1 MVRTEFYSPSSLVA
15 ALELLDKYR
24 QQAVIVNGGTD
35 VVEKI
40 ANGTINP
47 AAIIYIQGITEL
59 KGIRENS
66 GFVRIG
72 GTVTYK
78 EVLDSPLCCQFS
90 ALKQAVLEVGS
101 PPIRAVGTPA
111 GNMGTAVP
119 AADCN
124 VALMALD
131 AEVVAA
137 SKQGERVIKLTDL
150 VLDYRKT
157 TLAANELIKEIRIP
171 IILGV
176 NTASAFVK
184 LAKRKAQDIAE
195 VSAAVRLTV
204 EGDVCRDIVVAMGS
218 VNKVTVRAYSLEA
231 VVAGK
236 KVLDGA
242 ATVKGM
248 VPAEVALS
256 APGNALFAARPAA
269 EAERQ
274 YKEAVIGVV
283 VERAI
288 KKAYAEVLGRR
299 N

>member
-1 MVRTEFYSPSSLVA
+1 MVRTEFYSPNSLA
-15 ALELLDKYR
+15 GALELLDKYR

-35 VVEKI
+35 IVEKI
-40 ANGTINP
+40 ANGTIDP
-47 AAIIYIQGITEL
+47 AAIVYIQGIAEL
-59 KGIRENS
+59 KGIAES
-66 GFVRIG
+66 GGFVRIG
-72 GTVTYK
+72 GAVTYK
-78 EVLDSPLCCQFS
+78 EVLESPLCSQFS

-111 GNMGTAVP
+111 GNLGTAVP

-124 VALMALD
+124 VALMALG

-137 SKQGERVIKLTDL
+137 SKQGRRIIKLADL
-150 VLDYRKT
+150 VVGYRKNA
-157 TLAANELIKEIRIP
+157 LAANELIEEIRIP
-171 IILGV
+171 VIPGV

-204 EGDVCRDIVVAMGS
+204 EGDVCRDIFIAMGS
-218 VNKVTVRAYSLEA
+218 VNKVTVRAYSFEEA
-231 VVAGK
+231 VAGK

-248 VPAEVALS
+248 VPAEVALGG
-256 APGNALFAARPAA
+256 PGNELFDARPTAKV
-269 EAERQ
+269 ERE

>member
-1 MVRTEFYSPSSLVA
+1 MVRTEFYNPSSLAV
-15 ALELLDKYR
+15 ALELLDQYR

-40 ANGTINP
+40 ANGSIDP

-59 KGIRENS
+59 KGIGESN

-72 GTVTYK
+72 GAVTYE
-78 EVLDSPLCCQFS
+78 EVLDSLLCSQFS

-101 PPIRAVGTPA
+101 PPIRVVGTPA
-111 GNMGTAVP
+111 GNLGTAVP

-137 SKQGERVIKLTDL
+137 SKQGERVIKLVDL
-150 VLDYRKT
+150 VVGYRKT
-157 TLAANELIKEIRIP
+157 ALAANELIKEIRIP
-171 IILGV
+171 VVAGV

-184 LAKRKAQDIAE
+184 LSKRKAQDIAQ
-195 VSAAVRLTV
+195 VSAGVRLTV
-204 EGDVCRDIVVAMGS
+204 EGDVCRDIVVAMGA
-218 VNKVTVRAYSLEA
+218 VNKVTVRAYSLEKLI
-231 VVAGK
+231 AGK
-236 KVLDGA
+236 KVVDGA
-242 ATVKGM
+242 AAIKDM
-248 VPAEVALS
+248 VPAEVALRS
-256 APGNALFAARPAA
+256 PGNELFAARPGAK
-269 EAERQ
+269 AERQ

-288 KKAYAEVLGRR
+288 KKAYAEVLGGRK
-299 N
+299 

>member
-15 ALELLDKYR
+15 ALELLDQYR

-40 ANGTINP
+40 ANGTIDP
-47 AAIIYIQGITEL
+47 AAIVYIQGIAEL
-59 KGIRENS
+59 KKIGESN

-72 GTVTYK
+72 GAVTYE
-78 EVLDSPLCCQFS
+78 EVLNSPLCSQFS

-101 PPIRAVGTPA
+101 PAIRVVGTPA
-111 GNMGTAVP
+111 GNLGTAVP
-119 AADCN
+119 AGDCA

-137 SKQGERVIKLTDL
+137 SKQRERVIKLADL
-150 VLDYRKT
+150 VVDYRKT
-157 TLAANELIKEIRIP
+157 ALAANELIKEIRIP
-171 IILGV
+171 VVPGV

-184 LAKRKAQDIAE
+184 LANRKAQDIAQA
-195 VSAAVRLTV
+195 SAAVRLTV
-204 EGDVCRDIVVAMGS
+204 DGDVCRDIVVAMGS
-218 VNKVTVRAYSLEA
+218 VNKVTVRAYSLEK
-231 VVAGK
+231 VITGK
-236 KVLDGA
+236 KVADGA
-242 ATVKGM
+242 AAIKGI
-248 VPAEVALS
+248 VPAEVALGG
-256 APGNALFAARPAA
+256 PGNELFAARPTAK
-269 EAERQ
+269 AERQ

>member
-15 ALELLDKYR
+15 ALELLDQYR

-40 ANGTINP
+40 ANGTIDP
-47 AAIIYIQGITEL
+47 AAIVYIQGIAEL
-59 KGIRENS
+59 KKIGESN

-72 GTVTYK
+72 GAVTYE
-78 EVLDSPLCCQFS
+78 EVLNSPLCSQFS

-101 PPIRAVGTPA
+101 PAIRVVGTPA
-111 GNMGTAVP
+111 GNIGTAVA

-137 SKQGERVIKLTDL
+137 SKQGERVIKLTDF
-150 VLDYRKT
+150 VVGYRKT
-157 TLAANELIKEIRIP
+157 VLAANELIKEIRIP
-171 IILGV
+171 VVPGV

-184 LAKRKAQDIAE
+184 LSKRKAQDIAE
-195 VSAAVRLTV
+195 VSAGVRLTV

-218 VNKVTVRAYSLEA
+218 VSKMTVRAYSLEEIIT
-231 VVAGK
+231 GK
-236 KVLDGA
+236 KVVDGA
-242 ATVKGM
+242 AAIKGL
-248 VPAEVALS
+248 VPAEVALRS
-256 APGNALFAARPAA
+256 PGNELFAARPFAK
-269 EAERQ
+269 AERQ

>member
-1 MVRTEFYSPSSLVA
+1 MVGTEFYSPNSLA
-15 ALELLDKYR
+15 GALELLDKYR

-35 VVEKI
+35 IVEKI
-40 ANGTINP
+40 ADGTIDP
-47 AAIIYIQGITEL
+47 AAIVYIQGIAEL
-59 KGIRENS
+59 KGIAES
-66 GFVRIG
+66 GGFVRIG
-72 GTVTYK
+72 GAVTYK
-78 EVLDSPLCCQFS
+78 DVLDSPLCCQFS

-111 GNMGTAVP
+111 GNLGTAVA

-137 SKQGERVIKLTDL
+137 SKQGRRTIKLVDL
-150 VLDYRKT
+150 VVGYRKNA
-157 TLAANELIKEIRIP
+157 LAANELITEIRIP
-171 IILGV
+171 VSGV

-204 EGDVCRDIVVAMGS
+204 DGDICRNIVIAMGS
-218 VNKVTVRAYSLEA
+218 VNKVTVRAYSLEKILT
-231 VVAGK
+231 GK
-236 KVLDGA
+236 KVAETA
-242 ATVKGM
+242 AAIKGV
-248 VPAEVALS
+248 VPAEVALGG
-256 APGNALFAARPAA
+256 PGNELFDLRPTAN
-269 EAERQ
+269 AERE

-288 KKAYAEVLGRR
+288 KKAYTEVSGRR

>member
-1 MVRTEFYSPSSLVA
+1 MVKTDFYSPSRLAV

-35 VVEKI
+35 IVEKI
-40 ANGTINP
+40 GNGTIDP
-47 AAIIYIQGITEL
+47 AAIIYIQGIPEL
-59 KGIRENS
+59 KSVVESG

-72 GTVTYK
+72 GAVTYK
-78 EVLDSPLCCQFS
+78 EILDSPLCRRFS
-90 ALKQAVLEVGS
+90 ALQQAILEVGS
-101 PPIRAVGTPA
+101 PAIRQVGTPA
-111 GNMGTAVP
+111 GNLGTAVP

-137 SKQGERVIKLTDL
+137 SKKGERVIKLTDF
-150 VLDYRKT
+150 VVDYRKT
-157 TLAANELIKEIRIP
+157 VLAANELIKEIRIP
-171 IILGV
+171 VVPGI

-204 EGDVCRDIVVAMGS
+204 EGDVCRDIVLAMGS
-218 VNKVTVRAYSLEA
+218 VSKVTVRAYSLEKIVTGKRVAEATAA
-231 VVAGK
+231 VK
-236 KVLDGA
+236 K
-242 ATVKGM
+242 M
-248 VPAEVALS
+248 VPVEVALS
-256 APGNALFAARPAA
+256 SAGNALFAARPTAK
-269 EAERQ
+269 AERE